1 MTHQR
6 APGQWHLR
14 IKRPSLLENA
24 RLYSQAQDAA
34 VKTERTRFARDL
46 HDAVIQTLYA
56 IKLHSEASRL
66 ALSAGEVD
74 VAFQNLDELH
84 SMAQEAVT
92 DLRVLI
98 YDLRPP
104 VLEEVGLAAAL
115 KHRIEAVEARAG
127 IQTELQVEGDSTL
140 PPEVETELFRVAQE
154 ALTNVLKHARA
165 TRVQVQ
171 LRFEEDQ
178 VRLTIRDNGVGFNL
192 HDIEPGKGMGLHNLN
207 ERVQRIGGTLA
218 LETSPGAGTALCV
231 ELRDINLH

>member
-1 MTHQR
+1 MAFANQ
-6 APGQWHLR
+6 AA
-14 IKRPSLLENA
+14 IALENA

-98 YDLRPP
+98 YELRPP
-104 VLEEVGLAAAL
+104 VLEEIGLVAAL
-115 KHRIEAVEARAG
+115 KHRIEAVEAPGGHPNRTAGGGRQSAAPGSGDRIILGSPGSVDECLKARSGNPRAG
-127 IQTELQVEGDSTL
+127 
-140 PPEVETELFRVAQE
+140 PPA
-154 ALTNVLKHARA
+154 
-165 TRVQVQ
+165 
-171 LRFEEDQ
+171 
-178 VRLTIRDNGVGFNL
+178 VRRR
-192 HDIEPGKGMGLHNLN
+192 PG
-207 ERVQRIGGTLA
+207 
-218 LETSPGAGTALCV
+218 SPGHPGQ
-231 ELRDINLH
+231 RRWF